1 MRSRRKGNI
10 GSGYMVIEKTE
21 IKPEEIRVKIKDPRA
36 IAIIKRIPKEQFD
49 EIVERY
55 IILGDAVVS
64 YASITPARETI
75 EEFFAPLKTDIDT
88 IRRQLQLIVPTIVT
102 PAKKGKITVESI
114 FKSYEEHFMDDTF
127 EDISARGK
135 YTDIKAIPAGTNQN
149 VLIEIKDY
157 SDTVPTYEVDKFWR
171 DMETRDARYGIF
183 VSMRTRITK
192 ISGDIKVVSRMKK
205 TAVFV
210 VNEKMSWSGH
220 LFAYYVVRKLIEHET
235 LMARKLKEEELTQ
248 VITKVNVVL
257 KEIQKNMQI
266 VEEIRNL
273 AEVLRTTT
281 RDKLDKIIEYA
292 KSVKRNVEEKID
304 EAFQEIAKTEVK

>member
-157 SDTVPTYEVDKFWR
+157 SDAVPTYEVDKFWR

-210 VNEKMSWSGH
+210 VNEKMNWSGH

-273 AEVLRTTT
+273 AEGLRTTT

>member
-1 MRSRRKGNI
+1 
-10 GSGYMVIEKTE
+10 MVIEKTE

-36 IAIIKRIPKEQFD
+36 IAVIKRIPKEQFD

-64 YASITPARETI
+64 YASITPTREAI
-75 EEFFAPLKTDIDT
+75 EQIFAPLKTDIDT
-88 IRRQLQLIVPTIVT
+88 IRQQLQLIVPTIVT

-127 EDISARGK
+127 ENISARGK

-157 SDTVPTYEVDKFWR
+157 SDTVPTHEVDKFWR

-192 ISGDIKVVSRMKK
+192 ISGDIKVVSKMKK

-210 VNEKMSWSGH
+210 VNEKMNWSGH
-220 LFAYYVVRKLIEHET
+220 LFAY
-235 LMARKLKEEELTQ
+235 
-248 VITKVNVVL
+248 
-257 KEIQKNMQI
+257 
-266 VEEIRNL
+266 
-273 AEVLRTTT
+273 
-281 RDKLDKIIEYA
+281 
-292 KSVKRNVEEKID
+292 
-304 EAFQEIAKTEVK
+304 

>member
-1 MRSRRKGNI
+1 
-10 GSGYMVIEKTE
+10 MVIEETE
-21 IKPEEIRVKIKDPRA
+21 IKLEEIHVKIKDPRA

-49 EIVERY
+49 DIVERY

-75 EEFFAPLKTDIDT
+75 EKFFAPLKTDIDT
-88 IRRQLQLIVPTIVT
+88 IRQQLQLIVPTIVT

-114 FKSYEEHFMDDTF
+114 FKSYEEHFMDDAF

-157 SDTVPTYEVDKFWR
+157 SDAVPTYEVDKFWR

-192 ISGDIKVVSRMKK
+192 ISSDIKVVSKMNK
-205 TAVFV
+205 TSVFV
-210 VNEKMSWSGH
+210 VNEKMNWSGH

-235 LMARKLKEEELTQ
+235 LIARKLKEEELTQ
-248 VITKVNVVL
+248 VITKVNVAL
-257 KEIQKNMQI
+257 KEIQKDMQI
-266 VEEIRNL
+266 VEEIRNI
-273 AEVLRTTT
+273 AAGLRTTA

-292 KSVKRNVEEKID
+292 KSVKRSVNEKID

>member
-1 MRSRRKGNI
+1 MQLLNVSQ
-10 GSGYMVIEKTE
+10 
-21 IKPEEIRVKIKDPRA
+21 KI
-36 IAIIKRIPKEQFD
+36 D

-64 YASITPARETI
+64 YASITPTRETI
-75 EEFFAPLKTDIDT
+75 EQFFAPLKTDIDT
-88 IRRQLQLIVPTIVT
+88 IRQQLQLIVPTIVT

-171 DMETRDARYGIF
+171 DMETRDARYCIF

-192 ISGDIKVVSRMKK
+192 ISGDIKVVSKMKK

-210 VNEKMSWSGH
+210 VNEKMNWSGH

-248 VITKVNVVL
+248 VITKVNVAL

-266 VEEIRNL
+266 VEEIRNI
-273 AEVLRTTT
+273 AEGLRTTA

-292 KSVKRNVEEKID
+292 KSVKRNVDEKID

>member
-1 MRSRRKGNI
+1 
-10 GSGYMVIEKTE
+10 MVIGKTE

-36 IAIIKRIPKEQFD
+36 IAIIKHIPKEQFD

-64 YASITPARETI
+64 YASITPTRETI
-75 EEFFAPLKTDIDT
+75 EQFFAPLKTDIDT
-88 IRRQLQLIVPTIVT
+88 IRQQLQLIVPTIVT

-192 ISGDIKVVSRMKK
+192 ISGDIKVVSKMKK

-210 VNEKMSWSGH
+210 VNEKMKWSGH

-248 VITKVNVVL
+248 VITKVNVAL

-266 VEEIRNL
+266 VEEIRNI
-273 AEVLRTTT
+273 AEGLRTTA
-281 RDKLDKIIEYA
+281 RDKLGKIIEYA
-292 KSVKRNVEEKID
+292 KSVKRNVDEKID

>member
-1 MRSRRKGNI
+1 
-10 GSGYMVIEKTE
+10 MVIGKTE

-36 IAIIKRIPKEQFD
+36 IAIIKHIPKEQFD

-64 YASITPARETI
+64 YASITPTRETI
-75 EEFFAPLKTDIDT
+75 EQFFAPLKTDIDT
-88 IRRQLQLIVPTIVT
+88 IRQQLQLIVPTIVT

-157 SDTVPTYEVDKFWR
+157 SDAVPTYEVDKFWR

-210 VNEKMSWSGH
+210 VNEKMNWSGH

-248 VITKVNVVL
+248 VITKVNVAL

-266 VEEIRNL
+266 VEEIRNI
-273 AEVLRTTT
+273 AEGLRTTA

-292 KSVKRNVEEKID
+292 KSVKRNVDEKID

>member
-1 MRSRRKGNI
+1 MT
-10 GSGYMVIEKTE
+10 IEKTE

-64 YASITPARETI
+64 YASITPTRETI
-75 EEFFAPLKTDIDT
+75 EQFFAPLKTDIDT
-88 IRRQLQLIVPTIVT
+88 IRQQLQLIVPTIVT

-135 YTDIKAIPAGTNQN
+135 YTDIKVIPAGTNQN

-157 SDTVPTYEVDKFWR
+157 SDTVPTHEVDKFWR

-183 VSMRTRITK
+183 VSMRTRISK
-192 ISGDIKVVSRMKK
+192 ISGDIKVVSKMKK

-210 VNEKMSWSGH
+210 VNEKMNWSGH

-235 LMARKLKEEELTQ
+235 LIARKLKEEELTQ
-248 VITKVNVVL
+248 VITKVNVAL
-257 KEIQKNMQI
+257 KEIQKDMQI
-266 VEEIRNL
+266 VEEIRNI
-273 AEVLRTTT
+273 AEGLRTTA

-292 KSVKRNVEEKID
+292 KSVKRDVDEKID